1 MQAISTWKS
10 AAGFNLLACRAWRLE
25 SRREAMQSLGCMTA
39 LCSWLQWTLHL
50 LASSATSQDNFCKSP
65 DQQSWRSPN
74 HRVADLLHKVRNITP
89 RRQTGGQHK
98 DLFINIQIISV
109 RANAPLR
116 SFNQQANE
124 SHSKCIWSFKNIKKN
139 LGSNQGVEEKVK
151 QETRER
157 WPAPKP
163 TDLEDTQ
170 FVMEDNYWETKRTL
184 TPPLAEAQ
192 QAGGGTPPMILT
204 NHGMNREPNEPE
216 SWTPPTR
223 RWTYLKPRIDSESFT
238 HDGKQMRILGQ
249 KWQKLFETTEDRM
262 GNTLRR
268 EANGKDKRK
277 ITWWETN
284 KGNRK
289 QMKEYLHRARHL
301 RWSSARHS
309 ESGREMKG
317 EGRAPP
323 LT

>member
-25 SRREAMQSLGCMTA
+25 SRREALQSLGCMTA

-124 SHSKCIWSFKNIKKN
+124 SHSKCIWSFKNIKK
-139 LGSNQGVEEKVK
+139 
-151 QETRER
+151 T
-157 WPAPKP
+157 
-163 TDLEDTQ
+163 
-170 FVMEDNYWETKRTL
+170 WEAIK
-184 TPPLAEAQ
+184 
-192 QAGGGTPPMILT
+192 G
-204 NHGMNREPNEPE
+204 
-216 SWTPPTR
+216 
-223 RWTYLKPRIDSESFT
+223 
-238 HDGKQMRILGQ
+238 
-249 KWQKLFETTEDRM
+249 
-262 GNTLRR
+262 LRR
-268 EANGKDKRK
+268 KWNKKLEKGDQPRNQPTLKTRNS
-277 ITWWETN
+277 WWKTTT
-284 KGNRK
+284 
-289 QMKEYLHRARHL
+289 
-301 RWSSARHS
+301 
-309 ESGREMKG
+309 GRQRG
-317 EGRAPP
+317 PWHHH
-323 LT
+323 